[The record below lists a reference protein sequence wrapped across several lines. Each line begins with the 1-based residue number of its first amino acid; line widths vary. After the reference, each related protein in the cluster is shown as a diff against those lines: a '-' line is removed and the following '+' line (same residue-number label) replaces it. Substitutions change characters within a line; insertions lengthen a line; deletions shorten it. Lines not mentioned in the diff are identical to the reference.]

1 MQSHG
6 WNWGGAGGSLTVS
19 PTISSR
25 LGPVTA
31 SYSVTVRQYNEY
43 AVANYACNS
52 CNYGCEPCY
61 YDYDQTCCTYASNCN
76 ECGQYVSGYSYYRD
90 GGSPTTMSASKQLLL
105 LPSGAS
111 IYTQPSSSYT
121 AASTTSVTVTFRLN
135 PVLTVVSGYTGFSAE
150 FVVVNEQGAIC
161 VRLQLANA
169 RLHAV
174 FMKVGTHAFNA
185 LLYRF
190 EHHQRRWWVWDIQ
203 WRQRRSFANSQH
215 N

>member
-1 MQSHG
+1 
-6 WNWGGAGGSLTVS
+6 VS

-43 AVANYACNS
+43 AVANYVCNTCQYGCYPCDYYYDWYSCGEDTCYGYIPHQTCGCVTACNTA
-52 CNYGCEPCY
+52 N
-61 YDYDQTCCTYASNCN
+61 
-76 ECGQYVSGYSYYRD
+76 CGQTLTGYSYYRD

-121 AASTTSVTVTFRLN
+121 AASTTSVSVTFRLN

-150 FVVVNEQGAIC
+150 FVVANEQGAIC
-161 VRLQLANA
+161 VRLQRAKA
-169 RLHAV
+169 RLHVV
-174 FMKVGTHAFNA
+174 FLKVCTHAFNA

-190 EHHQRRWWVWDIQ
+190 EHHQRRWWVWVIQ